1 MTEGDGRKKDR
12 ELYRQEI
19 KRETRRYLGY
29 GKSETDA
36 ATEEMIGSCID
47 EIFQTCTPRF
57 LEKESGLT
65 LPEGKAEIITDAF
78 QTESRNL
85 RKNLEGCERI
95 LFFAATLGAGADLL
109 IQKYERIRM
118 SRAVVLQA
126 AAAACIEAC
135 CDRENA
141 RLKLEYEKK
150 GWFMRPR
157 FSPGYGDF
165 SLECQKGILGA
176 LEAGK
181 RIGLTL
187 TDSLLMA
194 PSKSVTAVIGL
205 SRIPGGCT
213 VKGCEACGKSDCAY
227 RR

>member
-1 MTEGDGRKKDR
+1 MTDGERRKRDM
-12 ELYRQEI
+12 ELDRQEI

-29 GKSETDA
+29 GKRETDA
-36 ATEEMIGSCID
+36 ATEEMIESCID
-47 EIFQTCTPRF
+47 ELFRICTPRF
-57 LEKESGLT
+57 LERESSLT
-65 LPEGKAEIITDAF
+65 LPEGSAEIITDAF

-95 LFFAATLGAGADLL
+95 LFFGATLGAGADLL
-109 IQKYERIRM
+109 IQRYERIRM
-118 SRAVVLQA
+118 SRALVLQA
-126 AAAACIEAC
+126 AAAACIEAF
-135 CDRENA
+135 CDREND
-141 RLKLEYEKK
+141 RLKAEDEQK
-150 GWFMRPR
+150 GWYMKPR

-181 RIGLTL
+181 RIGITL

-205 SRIPGGCT
+205 SRVPGHCT
-213 VKGCEACGKSDCAY
+213 VKGCEACGKADCAY

>member
-1 MTEGDGRKKDR
+1 MINEQ
-12 ELYRQEI
+12 QEI

-29 GKSETDA
+29 GREEADE
-36 ATEEMIGSCID
+36 ATEGLISSCL
-47 EIFQTCTPRF
+47 EELFQKASPRF
-57 LEKESGLT
+57 ISRELDLI
-65 LPEGKAEIITDAF
+65 LPQDSFLVITDAF

-85 RKNLEGCERI
+85 RKNLEGCEKI
-95 LFFAATLGAGADLL
+95 LLFAATLGAETDLL
-109 IQKYERIRM
+109 IQRYERIQM
-118 SRAVVLQA
+118 SRAVILQA
-126 AAAACIEAC
+126 AAAAYIEAC

-141 RLKLEYEKK
+141 RWKREYEEK
-150 GWFMRPR
+150 GWYMRPR

-165 SLECQKGILGA
+165 SLDCQKGIVGA

-187 TDSLLMA
+187 TDSMLMA

-205 SRIPGGCT
+205 SRFPGGCT
-213 VKGCEACGKSDCAY
+213 VKGCEACGKKDCAY